1 MELRKREAE
10 GDVLD
15 EDGVA
20 CSISRS
26 NEDENT
32 VDIEG
37 NMLPF
42 HDAVVQSLCICTA
55 AVML

>member
-32 VDIEG
+32 VDIED

-42 HDAVVQSLCICTA
+42 HDAVVQSLYYVSA
-55 AVML
+55 LLQ